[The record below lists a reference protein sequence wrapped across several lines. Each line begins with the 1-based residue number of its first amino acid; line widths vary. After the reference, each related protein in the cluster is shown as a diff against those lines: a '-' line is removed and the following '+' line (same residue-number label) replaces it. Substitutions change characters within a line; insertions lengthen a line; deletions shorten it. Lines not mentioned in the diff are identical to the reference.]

1 MKFDSNKRLVSV
13 ADTLE
18 LVHNVSYKFIIVL
31 YVFNFNCMAKSTPML
46 LCFLPGSL
54 FIVKH
59 CTCKSLVKD
68 VSENQ
73 VKMENGD

>member
-1 MKFDSNKRLVSV
+1 
-13 ADTLE
+13 
-18 LVHNVSYKFIIVL
+18 
-31 YVFNFNCMAKSTPML
+31 MAKSTPML

-68 VSENQ
+68 VCENQ
-73 VKMENGD
+73 VKMENGDWINNNHKPTLL